1 MPTKKISIIII
12 LVLLLFGFLPIV
24 VSAQTSVIIPSDC
37 LVGNAEKCDLV
48 DLVQMFANFY
58 IFLVKYLGALGLL
71 MLVIGGIMFITSGGN
86 QERVARGK
94 QIMVGTVIGLA
105 IVLGS
110 YVIVVNLQRFIGV
123 KGQYQLDPNSAT
135 NTSSECLNKP
145 NGANCSGPDGN
156 VYVCINSICQNGEN
170 NTPINTVCAYNYNG
184 TCVENCT
191 SNCSGTCTPGL
202 CPGDATTQ
210 CCRTSP

>member
-1 MPTKKISIIII
+1 MPTKKISIIV
-12 LVLLLFGFLPIV
+12 LALLLFGLLPIITY
-24 VSAQTSVIIPSDC
+24 AQTSAIIPTDC

-71 MLVIGGIMFITSGGN
+71 LLVIGGVMFITSGGN

-94 QIMVGTVIGLA
+94 QIMVGTVVGLA

-110 YVIVVNLQRFIGV
+110 YVVVLNLQRFIGV
-123 KGQYQLDPNSAT
+123 KGQYQLDPNSNT
-135 NTSSECLNKP
+135 TTSSACLNKP
-145 NGANCSGPDGN
+145 NGANCPGPDG

-170 NTPINTVCAYNYNG
+170 NTPINTVCAYNYSG
-184 TCVENCT
+184 TCVENC
-191 SNCSGTCTPGL
+191 SSSCNGTCTANL
-202 CPGDATTQ
+202 CNGDATVQ
-210 CCRTSP
+210 CCRISP